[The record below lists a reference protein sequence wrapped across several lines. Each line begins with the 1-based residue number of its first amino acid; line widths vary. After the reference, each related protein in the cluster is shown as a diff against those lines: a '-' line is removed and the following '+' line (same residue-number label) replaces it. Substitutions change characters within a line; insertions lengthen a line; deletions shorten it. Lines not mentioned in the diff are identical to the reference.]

1 MLELVSVDMRN
12 GLKAFGGGT
21 GTFCIHS
28 RAVREGFDSHGI
40 YFFLWH
46 SRVSERVV
54 VGVISTDLLKC
65 YF

>member
-40 YFFLWH
+40 YFFYGI
-46 SRVSERVV
+46 
-54 VGVISTDLLKC
+54 VG
-65 YF
+65 